1 LLPSLPPSDARRA
14 LLAAVAPAT
23 TVPIAMGAGPRQ
35 TRGKRQAEAVAE
47 VVNDPA
53 AATVAVA
60 GNREGRQQSTTSS
73 STLILH
79 DIITV

>member
-1 LLPSLPPSDARRA
+1 
-14 LLAAVAPAT
+14 
-23 TVPIAMGAGPRQ
+23 M
-35 TRGKRQAEAVAE
+35 AE
-47 VVNDPA
+47 VVNDPATETGAAAAAAAAVAVA

-60 GNREGRQQSTTSS
+60 GNREGRQQSPTSS

>member
-1 LLPSLPPSDARRA
+1 
-14 LLAAVAPAT
+14 
-23 TVPIAMGAGPRQ
+23 MGAGPRQ

-47 VVNDPA
+47 VVNDPATETGVAAAAAAAAVAVA

>member
-1 LLPSLPPSDARRA
+1 
-14 LLAAVAPAT
+14 
-23 TVPIAMGAGPRQ
+23 MGAGPRQ

-53 AATVAVA
+53 TETGAAAAAAAAVAVAAATVAVA
-60 GNREGRQQSTTSS
+60 GNREGRQQSPTSS
-73 STLILH
+73 STFILH